1 MRAAPAVSCAK
12 LCEETHT
19 SIQVQREQ
27 SGIPCA
33 MALRLMPRSPRR
45 RIPLVTVIDGLAAL
59 SRPVGLTKTS
69 ADLTPAT
76 GARTTRFCR
85 TQPPAPKAS
94 TGLVPVRR
102 SFSEGGFSA
111 VRLARCRPL
120 TGLNPPCDPIAR
132 PTLPRPPH
140 PIPTFVTMA
149 NAPREERDGGI
160 SSPDLG
166 PAKTGIFSRRG
177 WTGQITLNR
186 LNKFA
191 RPDSQILPISARNRR
206 RMGARGCRQERLS
219 GPVDRG
225 DRCRLFGKADI
236 TLRCQC
242 GLQPD
247 PDGHWFALHFG
258 FRAWF
263 HGSNV

>member
-76 GARTTRFCR
+76 GAKTTRFCR
-85 TQPPAPKAS
+85 TQPPAPNAS

-102 SFSEGGFSA
+102 SFSEGGFGA
-111 VRLARCRPL
+111 VRLARDGRSRETRPAISFAPDAAAS
-120 TGLNPPCDPIAR
+120 TASHPNVRDDGRR
-132 PTLPRPPH
+132 P
-140 PIPTFVTMA
+140 
-149 NAPREERDGGI
+149 
-160 SSPDLG
+160 SSG
-166 PAKTGIFSRRG
+166 M
-177 WTGQITLNR
+177 
-186 LNKFA
+186 
-191 RPDSQILPISARNRR
+191 RR
-206 RMGARGCRQERLS
+206 RELCR
-219 GPVDRG
+219 
-225 DRCRLFGKADI
+225 
-236 TLRCQC
+236 
-242 GLQPD
+242 
-247 PDGHWFALHFG
+247 
-258 FRAWF
+258 
-263 HGSNV
+263 